1 MMNKMLSEVQEVK
14 YVIKVDGRV
23 VSAQFASQ
31 QIAEA
36 NISSLSIEQQPLAE
50 VVAVTTDGKELLFG

>member
-1 MMNKMLSEVQEVK
+1 MDKMLREVQEVK

-50 VVAVTTDGKELLFG
+50 VVAVTTDGKEILFG